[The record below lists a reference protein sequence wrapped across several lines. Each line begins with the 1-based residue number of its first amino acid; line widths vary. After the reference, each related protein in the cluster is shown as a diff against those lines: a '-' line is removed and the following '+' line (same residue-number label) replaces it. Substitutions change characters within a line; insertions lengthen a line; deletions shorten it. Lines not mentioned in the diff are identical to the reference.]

1 MNTLREI
8 LVYFAKFP
16 LKSGAISLFNRDTS
30 GRFASYAGLKSQIAG
45 LNPHSLVP
53 GITDYII
60 GLDEKT
66 IGERISSVTGSYLF
80 VDYGHISSDRDGYQ
94 RQNDKIL
101 IALTV
106 ATPLIKGSMDL
117 VEQILL
123 SDENLN
129 LLLQIRDI
137 MKLDSKC
144 SPFVQ
149 QLSFPNEIT
158 PFFARELSDST
169 GWTMVF
175 QKTGIQLV

>member
-1 MNTLREI
+1 MNTLNEI
-8 LVYFAKFP
+8 MVYFAKFP
-16 LKSGAISLFNRDTS
+16 LKAGVQSLFLKVESERS
-30 GRFASYAGLKSQIAG
+30 AYATIKAEIDALAK
-45 LNPHSLVP
+45 HSLVP
-53 GITDYII
+53 EITNFVI
-60 GLDEKT
+60 GLDEQT
-66 IGERISSVTGSYLF
+66 IKERISGVTGPYLF

-94 RQNDKIL
+94 RQNDRIL
-101 IALTV
+101 IAITV

-129 LLLQIRDI
+129 LLLEIRDI
-137 MKLDSKC
+137 MKADSSC

-175 QKTGIQLV
+175 TKTGIQLV

>member
-1 MNTLREI
+1 MNTLNEI

-16 LKSGAISLFNRDTS
+16 LKSGVQSLFQAA
-30 GRFASYAGLKSQIAG
+30 ASERSAYAALKSQIDA
-45 LNPHSLVP
+45 LTPHSLVP
-53 GITDYII
+53 GITDFIM

-66 IGERISSVTGSYLF
+66 IKDQISAITGSYLF
-80 VDYGHISSDRDGYQ
+80 VDYGHISSDSDNYQ
-94 RQNDKIL
+94 RQNDRIL
-101 IALTV
+101 IAITV

-117 VEQILL
+117 VEQVLL

-137 MKLDSKC
+137 MKADSSC
-144 SPFVQ
+144 SPFVR
-149 QLSFPNEIT
+149 QLSFPHEIT